1 MNVERLFDIMPRY
14 LEQFSWKRDALSH
27 KVNDQ
32 WRSYPA
38 TEYENIV
45 NNLSAGL
52 LSLGI
57 QKGDKIASISSNRP
71 EWNFV
76 DMAMMQV
83 GAIHV
88 PIYPTIGASDYE
100 YIFNHAEVQMV
111 FIEGNLIHKI
121 KDILPKC
128 PSVKSVYSFTDHS
141 ELPHYQQIIE
151 LGKKQDQSATIETIK
166 KGIQK
171 EDVATIIYT
180 SGTTGNM
187 KGVMLSHQNILS
199 NMMDLINI
207 PPTGPEGKAL
217 SYLPLCHIYERT
229 INYLFQYLGI
239 GIYYAES
246 MAKIVENLKEI
257 KADIMPTVPRLLE
270 KVYDKIENKGS
281 QLTGIKRSIFYW
293 ALNLGLKYDNKG
305 ENGPLYNLQL
315 KLARKLV
322 FVKWQ
327 EALGGNMKVLIS
339 GGAALQPR
347 LNRLFNAAGIP
358 TLEGY
363 GMTETSPV
371 IAVNDWGKNNS
382 YIGTVGPPLKN
393 VQVKIAEDGEILAK
407 GNIVMLGYY
416 KEPELT
422 AEAITDGWMHTGDLG
437 ELVEGRFLRI
447 TGRKK
452 DLFKTSMG
460 KYIAPSHIEEK
471 LKESPFIDTA
481 VVVGENQKFAGALI
495 VPNFEH
501 LKDWCKL
508 KNENCP
514 APQEIIKREDVLKE
528 IKEELNK
535 YNKQF
540 GSAEQIKVFKLVADE
555 WNVDSGLVTAKMS
568 VRRPKVMEAYKD
580 LIDEMF
586 K

>member
-1 MNVERLFDIMPRY
+1 
-14 LEQFSWKRDALSH
+14 
-27 KVNDQ
+27 
-32 WRSYPA
+32 
-38 TEYENIV
+38 
-45 NNLSAGL
+45 
-52 LSLGI
+52 
-57 QKGDKIASISSNRP
+57 
-71 EWNFV
+71 
-76 DMAMMQV
+76 
-83 GAIHV
+83 
-88 PIYPTIGASDYE
+88 
-100 YIFNHAEVQMV
+100 
-111 FIEGNLIHKI
+111 
-121 KDILPKC
+121 
-128 PSVKSVYSFTDHS
+128 
-141 ELPHYQQIIE
+141 LPHYQQIIE